1 MEAGG
6 DRKEREREERW
17 VLGFR
22 FRVSLFIVFFSSG
35 VLEMSCLDCV
45 NPRRKDLN
53 KRKIDDS
60 AQVRSRSRFSVES
73 SSGSRLIVI

>member
-6 DRKEREREERW
+6 DRKEREKRDGFS
-17 VLGFR
+17 VLGLGFR
-22 FRVSLFIVFFSSG
+22 CLSVFFSSG